1 MLNKLLMRISVRFS
15 VVDGYVNKLRA
26 KVLCWKFEAVGK
38 ACSIARGVSLSPYL
52 SITLGNRVAFRKSVV
67 LAGRG
72 RLEIGDNT
80 VLNEGVVISAYEK
93 VNIGKDCMMAARVS
107 ILDVSHNYESRS
119 MPISLQGYKT
129 SPVIIGDDVW
139 IGANAVILKGARVGD
154 GAIIAANS
162 VVSGEVAPYT
172 IVGGSPARF
181 IKERPL

>member
-1 MLNKLLMRISVRFS
+1 MLNKLFIKVSISLS
-15 VVDGYVNKLRA
+15 IINHYAKKLRA
-26 KVLCWKFEAVGK
+26 RVLCWKFEAVGK
-38 ACSIARGVSLSPYL
+38 GCSIARGVSFSPYL
-52 SITLGNRVAFRKSVV
+52 SIMLGSRVAFRKGVV

-80 VLNEGVVISAYEK
+80 VLHEGVVISAYEK
-93 VNIGKDCMMAARVS
+93 MNIGKDCMMATRVS

-162 VVSGEVAPYT
+162 VVSEEVAPYT